1 MSKDTGRSKIFFC
14 SAGHL
19 VAAAAIYRYLISGGW
34 LTNRYH
40 LNDPNIVNLALA
52 VFEAIAVVCVAVY
65 WIWRTEFLGRLLW
78 RLFLVQIVI
87 GVGFLAFI
95 LFFFFTWRPKM
106 M

>member
-1 MSKDTGRSKIFFC
+1 MSTSKTKAIWY
-14 SAGHL
+14 SGGHL
-19 VAAAAIYRYLISGGW
+19 VAAAAVYRYLITGGW
-34 LTNRYH
+34 LTNHYH

-65 WIWRTEFLGRLLW
+65 WIWRTQFLAKLLT